1 MEKTVIWCILLG
13 GIGFGVEIC
22 LVSDILQNFGI
33 EIVIMKMIAYPCINY
48 SLEDFHADHYIV
60 ATKLE

>member
-13 GIGFGVEIC
+13 GIGFWKIC

-33 EIVIMKMIAYPCINY
+33 KIVIMKMIAYLCINY